1 MIIFDRKLLIQSQND
16 KLERIY
22 RDVNFFVCLGFILI
36 TIMVTVV
43 MYFFSIVAGLWVEA
57 VVIFCCSMYYMI
69 MSFVRERMAL
79 GYYQKAKQIIVNY
92 TKNGLVVKEVTKES
106 EKDYLVAYN
115 DIHRILEYK
124 AYFVIMMKNE
134 GKITLP
140 NIVEADELKEQ
151 LKTQIGNAYLVVE
164 N

>member
-1 MIIFDRKLLIQSQND
+1 MVIFDRKLLIQSQND

-69 MSFVRERMAL
+69 KSFVRERMAL

>member
-1 MIIFDRKLLIQSQND
+1 M
-16 KLERIY
+16 
-22 RDVNFFVCLGFILI
+22 
-36 TIMVTVV
+36 
-43 MYFFSIVAGLWVEA
+43 
-57 VVIFCCSMYYMI
+57 
-69 MSFVRERMAL
+69 

-124 AYFVIMMKNE
+124 GYFVIMMKNE

>member
-1 MIIFDRKLLIQSQND
+1 
-16 KLERIY
+16 
-22 RDVNFFVCLGFILI
+22 
-36 TIMVTVV
+36 
-43 MYFFSIVAGLWVEA
+43 
-57 VVIFCCSMYYMI
+57 MI